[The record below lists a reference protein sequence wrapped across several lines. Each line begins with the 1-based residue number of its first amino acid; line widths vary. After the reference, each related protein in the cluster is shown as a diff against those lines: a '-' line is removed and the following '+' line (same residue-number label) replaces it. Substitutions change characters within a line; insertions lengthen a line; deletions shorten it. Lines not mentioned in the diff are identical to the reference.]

1 MGSTF
6 RRHPHLYIRL
16 IYICILL
23 DPQHP
28 PPQNLQYGTHGAL
41 KSPILTG
48 LVIFIPIILNN
59 SALGHTAEETS
70 STDAAAGAL
79 GACVPSAQQVTV
91 IKAMVTS
98 ETANCTF
105 ANVTIG
111 AIVGMQ

>member
-1 MGSTF
+1 MQRAHKCHSASGGFLGRGTTT
-6 RRHPHLYIRL
+6 LKL
-16 IYICILL
+16 LTTKKILFIL
-23 DPQHP
+23 F
-28 PPQNLQYGTHGAL
+28 AEF
-41 KSPILTG
+41 LTG
-48 LVIFIPIILNN
+48 LAIIIPIILNN